1 MESPF
6 LNFMLLC
13 LVALAVWIVSV
24 GLRREPVVPL
34 VGVVAVLSTYI
45 CLVTIGVVEV

>member
-13 LVALAVWIVSV
+13 LVALVVWVMAV

-34 VGVVAVLSTYI
+34 VSVVAVLSTYI
-45 CLVTIGVVEV
+45 CLVTVGVVGV